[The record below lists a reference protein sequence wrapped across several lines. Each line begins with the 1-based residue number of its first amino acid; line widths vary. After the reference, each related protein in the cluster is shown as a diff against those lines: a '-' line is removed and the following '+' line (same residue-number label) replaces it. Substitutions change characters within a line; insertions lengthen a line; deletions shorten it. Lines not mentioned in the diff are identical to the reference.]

1 MPTHALLNQKAPYFA
16 TQDQNNKTQS
26 LTNYL
31 DKWIVLYFYPKDMT
45 PGCTVEACSFRD
57 SLERLTAK
65 GAVVLGVSADSVK
78 RHAKFAET
86 ERLSFPLLADED
98 KKICEAYGAIG
109 KKKFMG
115 REYVGILRNTYL
127 IDPKGIVV
135 KVYENVKPAGHVEEI
150 INDLEKL
157 SS

>member
-1 MPTHALLNQKAPYFA
+1 MSLPPLNIQAPYFA
-16 TQDQNNKTQS
+16 TQDQHEKTHT
-26 LTNYL
+26 LTDYKG
-31 DKWIVLYFYPKDMT
+31 KWVILYFYPKDMT

-57 SLERLTAK
+57 SLERITAK

-98 KKICEAYGAIG
+98 KSICEAYGAIG

-115 REYVGILRNTYL
+115 REFVGILRNTYL
-127 IDPKGIVV
+127 INPEGVLV
-135 KVYENVKPAGHVEEI
+135 KIYESVKPAGHVDEVLK
-150 INDLEKL
+150 DLVEL
-157 SS
+157 SA